1 MKKATTPQSEV
12 QKETDSAQ
20 PETQSSNQVQSEEQ
34 TPPDQNKTSGCQGS
48 ARTQRCIKVQPV
60 TKPVTESQPA
70 ADLQVKPKP
79 LQTAQPASQ
88 SRGLRTRSQTAT
100 QTQNQVQRPEK
111 RKSELEGGHAA
122 KKSSSTGLE
131 PVVAQSTKPWPVFTI
146 ASSGPAR
153 DASEVDRYGMKHY

>member
-1 MKKATTPQSEV
+1 MKKATAPQSEV

-111 RKSELEGGHAA
+111 RKSELEGGHTA